1 MARSAEG
8 SFINNALS
16 GYIQRHKDII
26 RASSIHNP
34 AVDELSKG
42 DSFKL
47 EERHNV
53 TYGGTSRSLNQAKD
67 IFGRVNGGTLQSC
80 L

>member
-47 EERHNV
+47 EERHKV
-53 TYGGTSRSLNQAKD
+53 TYGGN
-67 IFGRVNGGTLQSC
+67 
-80 L
+80 